1 MKTEYEM
8 ESNLAVRIIL
18 CDSYNEI
25 SERAAELIRAQ
36 IILKPDCVLGLATGS
51 SPVGMY
57 DRLAEMNLDFSG
69 VTTFNLD
76 EYYPIS
82 RENDQSYY
90 YFMQKHLYSRV
101 NLRPENIHI
110 PSGEADDVDAECRE
124 YEEKIQAAGGIDLQ
138 VLGIGMNGHI
148 GFNEPDDSL
157 NTKTHLTDLTENTI
171 TANSR
176 FFESEDDVP
185 KQAITMGIS
194 TILSAKK
201 IILLASGKEKRQAI
215 SALLR
220 DEINTEIPATML
232 KVHPDVVLI
241 CDREAYGE
249 G

>member
-1 MKTEYEM
+1 MKAEYEM
-8 ESNLAVRIIL
+8 ESVPTVRIIL

>member
-1 MKTEYEM
+1 M
-8 ESNLAVRIIL
+8 RIIL
-18 CDSYNEI
+18 CDSYEEI
-25 SERAAELIRAQ
+25 SERAAELICAQ
-36 IILKPDCVLGLATGS
+36 ITLKPDCVLGLATGS
-51 SPVGMY
+51 SPIGMY
-57 DRLAEMNLDFSG
+57 DRLASMKLDFSA

-76 EYYPIS
+76 EYYPI
-82 RENDQSYY
+82 RHDNEQSYY
-90 YFMQKHLYSRV
+90 YFMNNYLYSRV

-110 PSGEADDVDAECRE
+110 PSGECADVERECRE
-124 YEEKIQAAGGIDLQ
+124 YEEKIQASGGIDLQ

-157 NTKTHLTDLTENTI
+157 NTKTHLTDLTESTI
-171 TANSR
+171 AANSR
-176 FFESEDDVP
+176 FFESEDQVP

-194 TILSAKK
+194 TILAAKK

-215 SALLR
+215 SALMR

-249 G
+249 E

>member
-1 MKTEYEM
+1 MKAEYEM
-8 ESNLAVRIIL
+8 ESVPTVRIIL

-157 NTKTHLTDLTENTI
+157 KTKTHLTDLTESTI

>member
-1 MKTEYEM
+1 MKAEYEM
-8 ESNLAVRIIL
+8 ESNPAVRIIL

-157 NTKTHLTDLTENTI
+157 NTKTHLTDLTESTI

-249 G
+249 E

>member
-8 ESNLAVRIIL
+8 ESNPAVRIIL

-101 NLRPENIHI
+101 NLRPENINI
-110 PSGEADDVDAECRE
+110 PSGEVDDVDAECRE
-124 YEEKIQAAGGIDLQ
+124 YEEKIQAAGGIDSSAD
-138 VLGIGMNGHI
+138 H
-148 GFNEPDDSL
+148 
-157 NTKTHLTDLTENTI
+157 
-171 TANSR
+171 
-176 FFESEDDVP
+176 SE
-185 KQAITMGIS
+185 A
-194 TILSAKK
+194 
-201 IILLASGKEKRQAI
+201 R
-215 SALLR
+215 LR
-220 DEINTEIPATML
+220 SWPCYRLVARGN
-232 KVHPDVVLI
+232 V
-241 CDREAYGE
+241 
-249 G
+249 